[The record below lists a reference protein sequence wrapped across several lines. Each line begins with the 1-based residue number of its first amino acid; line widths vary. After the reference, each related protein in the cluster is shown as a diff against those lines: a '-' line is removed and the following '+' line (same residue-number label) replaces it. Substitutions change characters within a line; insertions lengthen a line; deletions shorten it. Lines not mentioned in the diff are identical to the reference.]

1 VLIEAFENPNTLV
14 TAKAHQYGLH
24 ARDQLGDL
32 RIAPGKPLLVISGA
46 QLRGVSSIPVIWD

>member
-1 VLIEAFENPNTLV
+1 M